1 MFKNFPLLFTLH
13 KVNVVKIDILLM
25 FCIILVSRLPE

>member
-1 MFKNFPLLFTLH
+1 MFKNFSLLFTLY

-25 FCIILVSRLPE
+25 FCKILVSRDPE